1 MRRSLLLILLT
12 LSACESH
19 QQQISIE
26 FDVAFNGEAIGCDSE
41 LPVALTDLR
50 FFIHDLEL
58 TAVDGAVIPARLP
71 RDSAWQNGVVA
82 FIDLE
87 NGQGGC
93 DDGTPE
99 ANPRVVAEVAGN
111 VDLETL
117 RELQFTLGVPFE
129 LNHDNP
135 LEAAPPLDDASMH
148 WHWRSGYKFLRA
160 GVETEGDGFWFHL
173 GSTACQGTT
182 GNISGCD
189 SPNRPRVELAAFNPQ
204 TDSVV
209 IDIGRL
215 FNGVDLEDGVT
226 SDCSSGPTE
235 ESCPAVLATL
245 GLGTEDPLI
254 LDGLFSARPIQTTA
268 SR

>member
-1 MRRSLLLILLT
+1 MKRSLLLILFT
-12 LSACESH
+12 LSACESN
-19 QQQISIE
+19 QQQVSI
-26 FDVAFNGEAIGCDSE
+26 AFNVEFNGQPIRCDSE
-41 LPVALTDLR
+41 SPVALTDLR

-58 TAVDGAVIPARLP
+58 TGADGTVVPTRLK
-71 RDSAWQNGVVA
+71 RDSAWQNGAVA

-99 ANPRVVAEVAGN
+99 SNARVIASVSSDSDLAG
-111 VDLETL
+111 LQGL
-117 RELQFTLGVPFE
+117 RFTLGVPFE
-129 LNHDNP
+129 LNHSNL
-135 LEAAPPLDDASMH
+135 LEAAPPLDDAAMH

-160 GVETEGDGFWFHL
+160 GVETDNDSFWFHL

-189 SPNRPRVELAAFNPQ
+189 SPNRPIVELAGFNPQ

-215 FNGVDLEDGVT
+215 FDAVDLEDGER

-235 ESCPAVLATL
+235 QSCPPVLATL
-245 GLGTEDPLI
+245 GLGPEASTI
-254 LDGLFSARPIQTTA
+254 ADGVFAARPRQATV
-268 SR
+268 SQ